1 VFPIFKGD
9 KTKAVCDEFIASWR
23 EIILESP
30 YFTPTEWFAHIGKEK
45 GQGII
50 YAEEANEII
59 RKLNLKTFE
68 AEYKC
73 MIIWLPEKMN
83 IIAANKVLKILEE
96 PPQKT
101 VFILITEEVELILP
115 TMFSRC
121 QVMRVP
127 PISDNSLYTALS
139 GQYQLPEHEIKSAVL
154 MAGGNYIKAAEL
166 LENNEDNKLYLENFI
181 SVMRLAYG
189 RKIMEMIDWSE
200 SIARLSG
207 ENQKGFLNYMLKS
220 VRENFLITSGVGGR
234 TVQSPDEKAF
244 SEKFHQ
250 FINERNIFRLTEE
263 IEKAHL
269 HIVRNG
275 KAKIVF
281 FDMAL
286 SIMQLIRS

>member
-1 VFPIFKGD
+1 
-9 KTKAVCDEFIASWR
+9 
-23 EIILESP
+23 
-30 YFTPTEWFAHIGKEK
+30 
-45 GQGII
+45 
-50 YAEEANEII
+50 
-59 RKLNLKTFE
+59 
-68 AEYKC
+68 
-73 MIIWLPEKMN
+73 
-83 IIAANKVLKILEE
+83 
-96 PPQKT
+96 
-101 VFILITEEVELILP
+101 
-115 TMFSRC
+115 
-121 QVMRVP
+121 MRVP

-139 GQYQLPEHEIKSAVL
+139 EQYQLPEHEIKSAVL

-207 ENQKGFLNYMLKS
+207 ENQKGFLNYMLKL